1 MKRTWVIMLLGMAVP
16 VAASGKDS
24 LEEYMRMPADKIVD
38 SRALGASGA
47 FAGMD
52 AFPPLARKPLLLA
65 DAGEG
70 HAHPPE
76 KTLEPD
82 TASEHTEDETNKKEK
97 ETEKDGEKSPS
108 KEDHETKNNAEEH
121 DKKAKRR
128 DHRRRHGKGRK
139 R

>member
-1 MKRTWVIMLLGMAVP
+1 MLLGMAVP

-24 LEEYMRMPADKIVD
+24 LEEHMRMPV
-38 SRALGASGA
+38 
-47 FAGMD
+47 
-52 AFPPLARKPLLLA
+52 LLA
-65 DAGEG
+65 DAGAG

-76 KTLEPD
+76 KSLDSD
-82 TASEHTEDETNKKEK
+82 TASEHTENEMDKKEK
-97 ETEKDGEKSPS
+97 ETKEDGEKSPS